1 MPLVPPGPPFSVV
14 AVSIPGSASV
24 IVTWHMP
31 RAFGGAS
38 VLSNCSVVAAPSTAT
53 VPLAIVPYPIA
64 TASFVNLTVGVGY
77 TFTVSCANDA
87 GYGPPSLPSN
97 VVYPSRSNQTVPGPP
112 LYPSVLGT
120 TSSSATVGFL
130 PPMSSG
136 GSAVTRYT
144 LGVTDTVNGS
154 SWNVDAAA
162 SSVSDGVTVGGL
174 VGDRRYTAC
183 VWAWN
188 AVGEGPASVNVSV
201 VAIPPPPPPPTNVR
215 GVNVTRLGNGDLG
228 VNVTWD
234 AVPAT
239 AYASV
244 VYTVVP
250 FPTGKLVNVTD
261 TTSVWVYGL
270 REYEAYFFKVMATV
284 LGAGSSPLS
293 QQVGTRRTT
302 VHVSTTIWFDGG
314 GLLACCLC
322 SLPLRVFRGFH
333 RRRRRVG

>member
-1 MPLVPPGPPFSVV
+1 MPLVPPGPPLSVA
-14 AVSIPGSASV
+14 AVTIPGNDTV
-24 IVTWHMP
+24 IVTWHLP
-31 RAFGGAS
+31 RAFGGATD
-38 VLSNCSVVAAPSTAT
+38 LSNCSVVAAPAAAA
-53 VPLAIVPYPIA
+53 VPPAIVPFPFT
-64 TASFVNLTVGVGY
+64 TASFVNLTADVGY

-112 LYPSVLGT
+112 LYPTVLGT
-120 TSSSATVGFL
+120 TSNSVTVGFL

-154 SWNVDAAA
+154 SWTVDAAA

-174 VGDRRYTAC
+174 VGGRRYTAC

-201 VAIPPPPPPPTNVR
+201 VAIPPPPPVPTNVR
-215 GVNVTRLGNGDLG
+215 GVNVTRLGSGDVG

-234 AVPAT
+234 AVPAA

-250 FPTGKLVNVTD
+250 FPTGKPVNVTD
-261 TTSVWVYGL
+261 ATSVWVYGL
-270 REYEAYFFKVMATV
+270 REYEAYFFKVLATV
-284 LGAGSSPLS
+284 PGAGSSTLS
-293 QQVGTRRTT
+293 QQVGKLER
-302 VHVSTTIWFDGG
+302 
-314 GLLACCLC
+314 LC
-322 SLPLRVFRGFH
+322 MCR
-333 RRRRRVG
+333 

>member
-1 MPLVPPGPPFSVV
+1 
-14 AVSIPGSASV
+14 
-24 IVTWHMP
+24 
-31 RAFGGAS
+31 
-38 VLSNCSVVAAPSTAT
+38 
-53 VPLAIVPYPIA
+53 
-64 TASFVNLTVGVGY
+64 
-77 TFTVSCANDA
+77 
-87 GYGPPSLPSN
+87 
-97 VVYPSRSNQTVPGPP
+97 
-112 LYPSVLGT
+112 
-120 TSSSATVGFL
+120 
-130 PPMSSG
+130 MSSG

-154 SWNVDAAA
+154 SWSIDRAA
-162 SSVSDGVTVGGL
+162 SSVRWGVMVRDLVGGHN
-174 VGDRRYTAC
+174 YTAC

-201 VAIPPPPPPPTNVR
+201 SPMEPPPPPPTNVR
-215 GVNVTRLGNGDLG
+215 GVNVTRLGSGDVG

-234 AVPAT
+234 AVSAA

-250 FPTGKLVNVTD
+250 FPTGKPVNVTD
-261 TTSVWVYGL
+261 ATSVWVYGL